1 MAYQYSEEFK
11 QNVLET
17 YQKEEGKTRQ
27 AEFVQRFGISKA
39 TLYNWRQEQKIAQ
52 RQEQSK
58 IHCLELLPISQPKH
72 EEPIKTTILL
82 KNGIQIQAQ
91 LTGLEQFTTLLQ
103 GLQS

>member
-58 IHCLELLPISQPKH
+58 IHCLELLPISQPKQ
-72 EEPIKTTILL
+72 EPIKTSILL
-82 KNGIQIQAQ
+82 KNGIQIKTQ
-91 LTGLEQFTTLLQ
+91 LTGLEQFTALLQ